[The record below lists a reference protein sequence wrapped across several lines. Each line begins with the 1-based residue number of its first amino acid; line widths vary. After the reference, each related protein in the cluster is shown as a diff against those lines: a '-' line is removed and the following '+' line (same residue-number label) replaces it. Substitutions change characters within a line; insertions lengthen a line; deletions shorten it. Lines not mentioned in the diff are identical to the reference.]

1 MSQKNYKYTYEKV
14 LYYIFFDFCYC
25 LFARNSNLKTQ
36 SNWYR
41 KSYKVTNDTLYTYI
55 QLLNW
60 EFMSRKKLKERN
72 MMGKMKNELMIQ
84 KNMLCVRNGI

>member
-1 MSQKNYKYTYEKV
+1 MSQKIITIHAKRYFI
-14 LYYIFFDFCYC
+14 IFFFDLCYY

-60 EFMSRKKLKERN
+60 EFMSKKKIERKKYD
-72 MMGKMKNELMIQ
+72 GKNEKM
-84 KNMLCVRNGI
+84 N